1 MPHVR
6 RLILLTASPCFLML
20 ALLLHSDADM
30 VLQTCGLTRT
40 HTAINIFGQTLAVPV
55 GNLGSMWVMYLL
67 MAVFHCGPWFAL
79 FARDKAAATHDCCDA
94 PKIERA

>member
-6 RLILLTASPCFLML
+6 RLVLLAATPCFLML

-30 VLQTCGLTRT
+30 VLQICGLARPQ
-40 HTAINIFGQTLAVPV
+40 TAITMFGQTLVIPM
-55 GNLGSMWVMYLL
+55 GSLGSMWVMYLL
-67 MAVFHCGPWFAL
+67 MAVFHSGPWFAL
-79 FARDKAAATHDCCDA
+79 LARDKAAPLQDCCA